1 MTIIRTTIYEFIIC
15 LDCEFANKQKE
26 VFLVRWENYVVGEML
41 SEIEQKEKETEEQQ
55 SSQNVQK

>member
-1 MTIIRTTIYEFIIC
+1 MSCIL
-15 LDCEFANKQKE
+15 LDCEFSNKQKE